1 MNDVSGTECLPD
13 ASYIILCGARD
24 NAGGASLLAQQ
35 ERICLQC
42 WRCGVRSPGPEDP
55 LEEKWRL
62 TPVFLPGKSCGSRS
76 LEGYNGV
83 EKESDM
89 TELLNNDDNKW

>member
-1 MNDVSGTECLPD
+1 MLEMWGSIPWSG
-13 ASYIILCGARD
+13 
-24 NAGGASLLAQQ
+24 
-35 ERICLQC
+35 
-42 WRCGVRSPGPEDP
+42 RS

-83 EKESDM
+83 EKDSDM
-89 TELLNNDDNKW
+89 TERLNNDDNK

>member
-1 MNDVSGTECLPD
+1 MLEMWGSIPGSG
-13 ASYIILCGARD
+13 
-24 NAGGASLLAQQ
+24 
-35 ERICLQC
+35 
-42 WRCGVRSPGPEDP
+42 RS

-83 EKESDM
+83 EKDSDM
-89 TELLNNDDNKW
+89 TERLNNDDNK